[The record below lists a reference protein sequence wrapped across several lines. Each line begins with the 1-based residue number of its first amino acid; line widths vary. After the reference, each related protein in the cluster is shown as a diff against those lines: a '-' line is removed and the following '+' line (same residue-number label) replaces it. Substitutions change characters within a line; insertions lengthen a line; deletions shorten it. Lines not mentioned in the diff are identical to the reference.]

1 MCSGACCIYFLRS
14 LKQIRQVAQN
24 FSATVHYDG
33 KTVHAVIIPALRKD
47 GMHYEVNIP
56 DTPRFFIKWSAL
68 DRYDI
73 INGAGL
79 AVPDSLVLA
88 VSDVIERYGK

>member
-1 MCSGACCIYFLRS
+1 M
-14 LKQIRQVAQN
+14 AQN
-24 FSATVHYDG
+24 FTTSIHYEG
-33 KTVHAVIIPALRKD
+33 KSLLAVIVPALRKD

-56 DTPRFFIKWSAL
+56 GYHRFFVKWSVL

-79 AVPDSLVLA
+79 NIPDALILA
-88 VSDVIERYGK
+88 VSDVIEKQKG

>member
-1 MCSGACCIYFLRS
+1 
-14 LKQIRQVAQN
+14 VAQN
-24 FSATVHYDG
+24 FTATINYDR
-33 KTVHAVIIPALRKD
+33 KTVNAVILPALRQD

-56 DTPRFFIKWSAL
+56 GVPRFYMKWSVL

-79 AVPDSLVLA
+79 NIPDSLLLA
-88 VSDVIERYGK
+88 VSDAIEKYGR

>member
-1 MCSGACCIYFLRS
+1 M
-14 LKQIRQVAQN
+14 AQN
-24 FSATVHYDG
+24 FTAAIHYEG
-33 KTVHAVIIPALRKD
+33 KSLLAVVVPALRKD

-56 DTPRFFIKWSAL
+56 GYHRFFVKWSVL

-79 AVPDSLVLA
+79 NIPDALILA
-88 VSDVIERYGK
+88 VSDVIEKQEG

>member
-1 MCSGACCIYFLRS
+1 M
-14 LKQIRQVAQN
+14 AQN
-24 FSATVHYDG
+24 FTATINYDG
-33 KTVHAVIIPALRKD
+33 KAVSAVILPALRKD

-56 DTPRFFIKWSAL
+56 GVPRFYMKWSEL

-79 AVPDSLVLA
+79 HIPDSLVLA
-88 VSDVIERYGK
+88 VSDAIEKYGR

>member
-1 MCSGACCIYFLRS
+1 M
-14 LKQIRQVAQN
+14 AQN
-24 FSATVHYDG
+24 FTATVNYDG
-33 KTVHAVIIPALRKD
+33 KTVSAVILPALRKD

-56 DTPRFFIKWSAL
+56 GVPRFYMKWSEL

-79 AVPDSLVLA
+79 NIPDSLLLA
-88 VSDVIERYGK
+88 VSDVIEKYGW